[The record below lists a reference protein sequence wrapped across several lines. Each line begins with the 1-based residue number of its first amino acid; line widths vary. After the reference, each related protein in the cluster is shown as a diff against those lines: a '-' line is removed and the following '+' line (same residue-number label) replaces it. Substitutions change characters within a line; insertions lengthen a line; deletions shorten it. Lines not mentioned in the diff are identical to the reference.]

1 MVIETAAA
9 AAAALGATAIGGAI
23 PGAEEAVAAA
33 VESTTI
39 IGVAPIVT
47 VIADATTTGVM
58 IEIGMI
64 VAGNPFPPLYN
75 QP

>member
-1 MVIETAAA
+1 MGIETAA

-23 PGAEEAVAAA
+23 PGAGEAAA

-47 VIADATTTGVM
+47 VIAGATTTGVM
-58 IEIGMI
+58 IEIGTI
-64 VAGNPFPPLYN
+64 VAGNPFPPLYS
-75 QP
+75 QA